1 MRFLHALPAALL
13 AAAAAALAFDPSAY
27 ENTQVQRTYEL
38 GGAATS
44 VQTVYTVRA
53 LKENPGDYELVLA
66 SPENDVAGGSD
77 YWEVVQGRKV
87 WESLTVQS
95 RSDGQK
101 TVTIPLDTTAT
112 GGPITFTLSQILV
125 HQSYPLPASI
135 GQDDEQFLM
144 FESNAT
150 MVESLYSTKKETI
163 KYRSPSKK
171 IISHS
176 PAPEKYVQVGGN
188 ASKKSG
194 GTLTLGPYTSVPRTV
209 SLSGAGSLVREPGF
223 NMSAIRIHYP
233 YEEPV
238 KTIEKLTRLAEVS
251 HWGDNLNVEDHI
263 RLVNTG
269 AHLKG
274 QFSRIQYQMA
284 RFRPTFPAQIIRNII
299 YPLPPNSHSAYYY
312 DVIGNI
318 STSNFRPSHPTRGGP
333 ALLEL
338 RPRYPIL
345 GGWMDEFVVGW
356 DMKLGDW
363 LKSVKGHAEH
373 KVLRVPFMT
382 ALPGVVVDEA
392 ELVITLPEGAR
403 NVNVTV
409 PFPVDTI
416 EQETHK
422 TYLDSIG
429 RPRITIKKRMC
440 VEKHEQDVYVTYTY
454 PFRAQFQKVFTVGI
468 ATATFFAALAL
479 AKRVDVRIS
488 KVPQQLQVVG

>member
-1 MRFLHALPAALL
+1 MRLFSALSALLL
-13 AAAAAALAFDPSAY
+13 AAATSLAFDPSAY
-27 ENTQVQRTYEL
+27 ENTHIQRTYEL
-38 GGAATS
+38 GGAATN

-53 LKENPGDYELVLA
+53 LKVGPGGYELVLD
-66 SPENDVAGGSD
+66 SPEEGVQGGTD
-77 YWEVVQGRKV
+77 YWEVVQGGKV
-87 WESLTVQS
+87 WDSLTVQS
-95 RSDGQK
+95 RSDGKK
-101 TVTIPLDTTAT
+101 TVTIPLEPAPT
-112 GGPITFTLSQILV
+112 GGPLTFTLSQVLV
-125 HQSYPLPASI
+125 HHSHPLPASI

-144 FESNAT
+144 FENNQT
-150 MVESLYSTKKETI
+150 MVESLYSTRKETI

-176 PAPEKYVQVGGN
+176 PAPEKYITVGAN
-188 ASKKSG
+188 PSKKSG
-194 GTLTLGPYTSVPRTV
+194 GTLTLGPYTSVPPTV
-209 SLSGAGSLVREPGF
+209 ALSRGGVLTRAPGVEVEP
-223 NMSAIRIHYP
+223 IRIHYP

-238 KTIEKLTRLAEVS
+238 KTIEKLVRLAEVS

-299 YPLPPNSHSAYYY
+299 YPLPAHSHSPYYY
-312 DVIGNI
+312 DIIGNI

-345 GGWMDEFVVGW
+345 GGWMDEFTVGW
-356 DMKLGDW
+356 DMRLGDW
-363 LKSVKGHAEH
+363 LRSVKGHAAQ

-403 NVNVTV
+403 DVNVTV

-416 EQETHK
+416 EHSTHK

-429 RPRITIKKRMC
+429 RPRITIKKRRC
-440 VEKHEQDVYVTYTY
+440 VEKHEQDVY
-454 PFRAQFQKVFTVGI
+454 FQKVFTAGV
-468 ATATFFAALAL
+468 ATAVMFAAFAL
-479 AKRVDVRIS
+479 AKRLDVRIS
-488 KVPQQLQVVG
+488 KAPQVAVVVG